1 MPPDA
6 GSISELTTKSSKPN
20 AEMDFNAA
28 ADAWTRYL
36 AQSARH
42 KQHTNELRTAARN
55 GTGSSHLHES
65 SRSQTHNR
73 DRVQAKVEAT
83 STATADAALLAAR
96 QRSIVNSS
104 AFAAQPRISADASGS
119 SARTKL
125 NAGAS
130 GYSARTKLNTGA
142 SDYSA
147 RTKLNTGASDYSA
160 RTKLSADSSDYSARP
175 KLSADS
181 SSYSTRPKLSADTS
195 GFAAQANLTPSI
207 TPKFERRYPTPS
219 FEQPQPAVL
228 SWLSGQSGELTGK
241 RIVIDPGHG
250 GWDCG
255 AKYGGVCEKDITLD
269 MAKLVADGLRRRGA
283 EVIMTRDSDKAV
295 ELGARYS
302 LTRQERPDAFL
313 SIHCN
318 ASPRGED
325 ESAYGIQTHFYAPK
339 SAQYARAVSASL
351 SNKLSESSMTV
362 NNRGTFD
369 RENSDFY
376 VLKNQNIPSA
386 LVELGFVS
394 NRKERNLLSDPEYRQ
409 RLADALINA
418 EVSYLTQPVNT
429 KPQLM
434 FASNASE
441 RKSKGV

>member
-6 GSISELTTKSSKPN
+6 GSTSELTTKSSKPN
-20 AEMDFNAA
+20 AEMDFNAL

-36 AQSARH
+36 AQSARPQ
-42 KQHTNELRTAARN
+42 QHTNERRTAARN
-55 GTGSSHLHES
+55 GTVSSQLHEFA
-65 SRSQTHNR
+65 RSPAQNR
-73 DRVQAKVEAT
+73 DRVQAKVEARPT
-83 STATADAALLAAR
+83 AASTATADYALLAAR

-104 AFAAQPRISADASGS
+104 AFAAQPRVSADSSGYS
-119 SARTKL
+119 TRPKL
-125 NAGAS
+125 NADSS
-130 GYSARTKLNTGA
+130 GYSARPKLNADSSG
-142 SDYSA
+142 YSA
-147 RTKLNTGASDYSA
+147 RLRD
-160 RTKLSADSSDYSARP
+160 SADSSGFAARP

-181 SSYSTRPKLSADTS
+181 S
-195 GFAAQANLTPSI
+195 GFAAQAKLTPSI
-207 TPKFERRYPTPS
+207 TPRFERRYPTPS
-219 FEQPQPAVL
+219 FEQTQPAVL
-228 SWLSGQSGELTGK
+228 SWLSGPKSGELTGK

-295 ELGARYS
+295 ELGARYN

-339 SAQYARAVSASL
+339 SAQYARAVSTSL
-351 SNKLSESSMTV
+351 SNKLSESSTTV

-394 NRKERNLLSDPEYRQ
+394 NRKERNLLSDPAYRQ